1 MKKDKGNPYDFL
13 FWDRNGK
20 AITMKQWCIES
31 SSKYAF
37 SKEKTVNGL
46 RILTKWTGVDAP
58 EYEWMV
64 KNQFSMTKWKPNFRP
79 KVFVSYVWNEDS
91 EIVTSKRYGTIE
103 QAYEGHHKLIAQ
115 VEAMDFGVYHF
126 PANQL
131 EEVNG

>member
-1 MKKDKGNPYDFL
+1 MKSKPNPYDFL
-13 FWDRNGK
+13 FYDRNGK
-20 AITMKQWCIES
+20 AITMSQWCVES

-37 SKEKTVNGL
+37 NKDVTVNGL

-58 EYEWMV
+58 EYDWMV
-64 KNQFSMTKWKPNFRP
+64 KNQFSISKWKPNFRP

-91 EIVTSKRYGTIE
+91 EIVTSRRYGTIE

>member
-1 MKKDKGNPYDFL
+1 MTSTKANPYDFC
-13 FWDRNGK
+13 FWDRDGK

-37 SKEKTVNGL
+37 AKEKHTNGL
-46 RILTKWTGVDAP
+46 RILTKWTGVDMP
-58 EYEWMV
+58 EYDWMV
-64 KNQFSMTKWKPNFRP
+64 KNSFSVAKWKPNFRP
-79 KVFVSYVWNEDS
+79 KVFVSYVWNEDE
-91 EIVTSKRYGTIE
+91 EIVISKRYGTIE

-115 VEAMDFGVYHF
+115 IESMDFGVYHF

>member
-37 SKEKTVNGL
+37 NKEKTVNGL

-64 KNQFSMTKWKPNFRP
+64 KNQFSISKWKPNFRP